1 MLVSY
6 GPQGVADSLNCFDGL
21 MSHASPPPSFSVR
34 PSESRFPTW
43 LLVCSALIAIG
54 PLSIDMYLPA
64 FPSMGVALGATSG
77 QIELTLGAFLIGLA
91 LGQAFYGPMSDR
103 FGRKPPLYFGLTLY
117 GLASLGCAL
126 APTVEWLMVCR
137 TLQALG
143 GCVGMVISRAA
154 VRDRLDG
161 PSAARAFSTQM
172 LVMGMAPI
180 LAPLLGSA
188 ILTVADWHA
197 IFFVLAGLSVIL
209 LFAVHTWLDET
220 VDTVNAPRLALSRVL
235 RSYGELLRSPR
246 FVGYSLCAGFVQAG
260 MFAYIAGSPF
270 VLIQLYGIPP
280 HWFSVIFGLNALGL
294 IVMSQVNS
302 VLMRR
307 HTPETVL
314 RIVTRIPALSAL
326 TVAAIAASGHLSLA
340 VLLIGFFCHLAML
353 GCIMPNASAMALSQQ
368 GHRAGTASALM
379 GTLQFSLGTMA
390 GLAIGLLSGESA
402 LPLISIMAVCSV
414 ASFCMGII
422 GRRAKH

>member
-1 MLVSY
+1 M
-6 GPQGVADSLNCFDGL
+6 P
-21 MSHASPPPSFSVR
+21 SPAPHTPS
-34 PSESRFPTW
+34 PHNHQRFPTW

-64 FPSMGVALGATSG
+64 FPAMGTALGATSG

-91 LGQAFYGPMSDR
+91 AGQAFYGPISDR

-161 PSAARAFSTQM
+161 PGAARAFSTQM

-197 IFFVLAGLSVIL
+197 IFFVLAGLSVVL
-209 LFAVHTWLDET
+209 LLAVHYALEET
-220 VDTVNAPRLALSRVL
+220 VDTAKAPRLHLMRVL
-235 RSYGELLRSPR
+235 RSYGELLRSR
-246 FVGYSLCAGFVQAG
+246 QFVGYSLCAGCVQAG

-270 VLIQLYGIPP
+270 VLIKLYDIPP
-280 HWFSVIFGLNALGL
+280 HWFSVVFGLNAFGL
-294 IVMSQVNS
+294 IAMSQVNS
-302 VLMRR
+302 LLMRR
-307 HTPETVL
+307 HTPEAVL
-314 RIVTRIPALSAL
+314 RIVTRVPVLCSI
-326 TVAAIAASGHLSLA
+326 TVALIAAAGYLSLP
-340 VLLIGFFCHLAML
+340 VLLLGFFGYLASL
-353 GCIMPNASAMALSQQ
+353 GCIMPNASALALSRQ

-379 GTLQFSLGTMA
+379 GTLQFSLGTLA
-390 GLAIGLLSGESA
+390 GIAIGLLSGKSA
-402 LPLISIMAVCSV
+402 LPLVIIMAVCSV
-414 ASFCMGII
+414 ASFVMGMI
-422 GRRAKH
+422 GRRARH

>member
-1 MLVSY
+1 
-6 GPQGVADSLNCFDGL
+6 
-21 MSHASPPPSFSVR
+21 MSHAPSSTPPTRSP
-34 PSESRFPTW
+34 ESRFPTW

-64 FPSMGVALGATSG
+64 FPTMGKTLGATSG

-91 LGQAFYGPMSDR
+91 LGQAFYGPISDR

-161 PSAARAFSTQM
+161 PDAARAFSTQM
-172 LVMGMAPI
+172 LVMGLAPI
-180 LAPLLGSA
+180 LAPILGSA
-188 ILTVADWHA
+188 ILLVADWHA
-197 IFFVLAGLSVIL
+197 IFFVLTGLSVLL
-209 LFAVHTWLDET
+209 LFAVHTWLEET
-220 VDTVNAPRLALSRVL
+220 VDTINAPRLQLMRVL
-235 RSYGELLRSPR
+235 RSYGELLRSPQ

-270 VLIQLYGIPP
+270 VLIELYDIPP
-280 HWFSVIFGLNALGL
+280 HWFSVVFGLNALGL
-294 IVMSQVNS
+294 VAMSQVNS

-307 HTPETVL
+307 HTPEAVL
-314 RIVTRIPALSAL
+314 RIITRIPPLSGL
-326 TVAAIAASGHLSLA
+326 TVVLIAASGHLSLP
-340 VLLIGFFCHLAML
+340 VLLVGFFLHIASL
-353 GCIMPNASAMALSQQ
+353 GCIMPNASALALGRQ

-379 GTLQFSLGTMA
+379 GTLQFTLGTLA
-390 GLAIGLLSGESA
+390 GLAISQLSGKSA
-402 LPLISIMAVCSV
+402 LPLIGIMAVCSV
-414 ASFCMGII
+414 ASFLMGIV
-422 GRRAKH
+422 GRRATR